1 VDRLVFLA
9 HRFSPCARRR
19 SGTLVGVGIVMIF
32 PPGLNQPTGPT
43 PRIGG
48 ASSLARLKPMAAI
61 SA

>member
-1 VDRLVFLA
+1 
-9 HRFSPCARRR
+9 
-19 SGTLVGVGIVMIF
+19 MIF

-48 ASSLARLKPMAAI
+48 ASFLARLKPMAAI